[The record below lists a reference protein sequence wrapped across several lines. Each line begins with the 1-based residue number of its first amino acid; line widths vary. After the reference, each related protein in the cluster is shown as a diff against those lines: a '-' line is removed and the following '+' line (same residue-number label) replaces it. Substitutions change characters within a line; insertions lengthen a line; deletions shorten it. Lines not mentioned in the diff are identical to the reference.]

1 VELEV
6 EAGIV
11 VVEEALTATG
21 DDDEEEEELDLK
33 TLGSFRRSAKFAA
46 PNPRAI
52 ISLRRLTDLELG
64 TSNSLF

>member
-1 VELEV
+1 MELEV

-11 VVEEALTATG
+11 VVEEVLTATG
-21 DDDEEEEELDLK
+21 DDDEELDLK